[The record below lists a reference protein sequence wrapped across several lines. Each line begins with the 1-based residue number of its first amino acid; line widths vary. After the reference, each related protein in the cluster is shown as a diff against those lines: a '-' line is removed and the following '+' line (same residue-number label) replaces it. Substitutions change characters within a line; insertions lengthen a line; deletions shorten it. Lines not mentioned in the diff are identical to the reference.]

1 MVPAEPALPPQRS
14 AAESSDSPFTPS
26 ATGRLEQAP
35 GKAVK
40 GAPPARIPANTVVA
54 CAFWRAWPYHPYA
67 GGEAGPGCLLSVCFP

>member
-14 AAESSDSPFTPS
+14 AAESTDSPFTPS

-40 GAPPARIPANTVVA
+40 GAPPARIPANTVDA
-54 CAFWRAWPYHPYA
+54 RASGARIRVTHTLA
-67 GGEAGPGCLLSVCFP
+67 GKPARVVCFLCLP